1 MRPQVAHTFVTQMS
15 TQKISFSL
23 SKDVKW
29 LIILELLKSMIF
41 GRQELARDLMMATHQ
56 SQLSTQRKELIFSL
70 PTNTNNSKD
79 WVCNTHWKIMYMKM
93 KILYLGNRN
102 KHETAC
108 HPQFSHTTAQ
118 ALPYLSST
126 AQTQPQNAVR
136 PANFAFICH
145 KKSTITTMA

>member
-1 MRPQVAHTFVTQMS
+1 
-15 TQKISFSL
+15 
-23 SKDVKW
+23 
-29 LIILELLKSMIF
+29 
-41 GRQELARDLMMATHQ
+41 
-56 SQLSTQRKELIFSL
+56 
-70 PTNTNNSKD
+70 
-79 WVCNTHWKIMYMKM
+79 M

-136 PANFAFICH
+136 PPNFAFICH
-145 KKSTITTMA
+145 KTKQNHNHGIRNRNPSHPLTDFFASFQGYKHIVYFLSKSTDFEFFWNPPKIFSKDSEQGVQSLPPPPPDGQKISLADRKGIPSPISAGIP